1 MFFCYY
7 LLLGDCSFI
16 FINALRGWEIAR
28 PPWSL
33 KDSDRPPD
41 WVQRLAVP
49 RYSLTLGNCQWLE
62 FEVVTA
68 LPRLQWVRG
77 RWTASMQFEFDVGRC
92 HGCAIPDS
100 KCMGR
105 FDLLDTFGK
114 KMKEVK
120 SDPASLIHV
129 LCFVWE
135 TLQSCVKFF
144 RDDQASVAE
153 PLVKRPLNL
162 LILRIS
168 ISHACSGSCISASLS
183 LSKKKGKQI
192 GDGMSWVR
200 ECNSFI
206 TEYIFV

>member
-1 MFFCYY
+1 
-7 LLLGDCSFI
+7 
-16 FINALRGWEIAR
+16 
-28 PPWSL
+28 
-33 KDSDRPPD
+33 
-41 WVQRLAVP
+41 
-49 RYSLTLGNCQWLE
+49 
-62 FEVVTA
+62 
-68 LPRLQWVRG
+68 
-77 RWTASMQFEFDVGRC
+77 
-92 HGCAIPDS
+92 
-100 KCMGR
+100 
-105 FDLLDTFGK
+105 
-114 KMKEVK
+114 MK
-120 SDPASLIHV
+120 
-129 LCFVWE
+129 FV
-135 TLQSCVKFF
+135 